1 MVIKDKWVVID
12 IRSNTYFA
20 GLKDNDYPILERLSG
35 RTRTYNSE
43 RSAKMAINRI
53 GGREYCEF
61 SAQHIDYK
69 ELPDE
74 PIEPKLQDKPVGVL
88 LEQSAAISGLVI
100 VKDRSGWVPVFAG
113 ASPPSIAHSDARF
126 ADITLYCKRVGDREM
141 FGVLARDGE
150 LYSAG
155 FGGGEVALDFFLR
168 EYRDYLLPRVS
179 RT

>member
-1 MVIKDKWVVID
+1 MVVKDKWVVVEQ
-12 IRSNTYFA
+12 RSNTYF
-20 GLKDNDYPILERLSG
+20 KRMNEDDYPICEQLDSG
-35 RTRTYNSE
+35 TRFYKSE
-43 RSAKMAINRI
+43 KSAKMAINRI
-53 GGREYCEF
+53 GYREYCDFQTQYIER
-61 SAQHIDYK
+61 Q

-74 PIEPKLQDKPVGVL
+74 PNLKDKLVIS
-88 LEQSAAISGLVI
+88 EQPAAISGLVI

-126 ADITLYCKRVGDREM
+126 ADITLYCKRVGEREM

-168 EYRDYLLPRVS
+168 EYRTYLLPRVS
-179 RT
+179 RI